1 MLFLQ
6 VKTILPNSLFVVW
19 KTLFELISFFALAVY
34 VFIDLFDCLS
44 ALVEL
49 GISWFLK
56 GSNISLVSDFFS
68 S

>member
-1 MLFLQ
+1 MENIIWINFLF
-6 VKTILPNSLFVVW
+6 F
-19 KTLFELISFFALAVY
+19 FFALAVY

-44 ALVEL
+44 ALVEF